1 MSKKKSMGVNAGSSS
16 ILLIFVILCLI
27 SFATLSIVS
36 ANADYKLGQ
45 KILTR
50 TTAYYD
56 ACNQAE
62 ESIAA
67 IDCTLW
73 NVYGTSSNA
82 EEYFSIV
89 GHSKSYLIPVSDLQN
104 LSIEIEILYPE
115 KKGDTCYRIKSW
127 QLQSAKQ
134 LEYHDS
140 LPVFGQ

>member
-89 GHSKSYLIPVSDLQN
+89 GHSKSYLITV
-104 LSIEIEILYPE
+104 
-115 KKGDTCYRIKSW
+115 
-127 QLQSAKQ
+127 
-134 LEYHDS
+134 
-140 LPVFGQ
+140 